1 MTTTQDQG
9 STDRFGYEWS
19 NYTEIIPEYE
29 GQFLKWV
36 SPLTKEDFKG
46 KSVLDGGCGIGRNSY
61 WPLTYGASSVTAFDF
76 DTRTVEVARK
86 NLSTYPNAKV
96 EYNSLYE
103 INFDKQFD
111 IAFSIGVIHHLEFPR
126 RAVENL
132 VRAVK
137 PGGRVLIWV
146 YGYETNEWIVRYI
159 NPIRRVTSKLPIW
172 VTHLLSNLF
181 TVPLYLYVKL
191 IPQRH
196 AYMKQISKFK
206 FWHTRSIVF
215 DQLLPK
221 IANYWKREEAL
232 ALFDGLAVSDL
243 AAYQVNE
250 NSWTVVGTKA

>member
-1 MTTTQDQG
+1 
-9 STDRFGYEWS
+9 
-19 NYTEIIPEYE
+19 
-29 GQFLKWV
+29 
-36 SPLTKEDFKG
+36 
-46 KSVLDGGCGIGRNSY
+46 
-61 WPLTYGASSVTAFDF
+61 
-76 DTRTVEVARK
+76 
-86 NLSTYPNAKV
+86 LSTYPNAKV

>member
-1 MTTTQDQG
+1 MTKTQDQG

-29 GQFLKWV
+29 LQFLKWV
-36 SPLTKEDFKG
+36 APLTKEDFKD
-46 KSVLDGGCGIGRNSY
+46 KAVLDGGCGIGRNSY
-61 WPLTYGASSVTAFDF
+61 WPLTYGASAVTAFDF

-86 NLSTYPNAKV
+86 NLSNYPNATI

-103 INFDKQFD
+103 IPYENKFD

-126 RAVENL
+126 RAVKNL

-137 PGGRVLIWV
+137 PGGKVLIWV
-146 YGYETNEWIVRYI
+146 YGYESNEWIVRYI
-159 NPIRRVTSKLPIW
+159 NPIRLVTSKLPIW

-181 TVPLYLYVKL
+181 TIPLYLYVKL

-196 AYMKQISKFK
+196 AYMKQIAKFK
-206 FWHTRSIVF
+206 FWHIRSIVF

-221 IANYWKREEAL
+221 IANYWKREEAM
-232 ALFDGLAVSDL
+232 ALFDGLSVRDVT
-243 AAYQVNE
+243 AYQVNE
-250 NSWTVVGTKA
+250 NSWTVIGTKV